1 MIRKNVLRINRL
13 LFALVLTFCYLF
25 NPLFNNVK
33 VEAKQATN
41 IQELKEQLNELKAQK
56 QQQANAKAQTQ
67 SEINA
72 KKNSIYKAYQEKET
86 IKGEVEDAKN
96 KIVESESAI
105 EKAKKDFDNILKYYQ
120 VTTENNVYLEYV
132 TDASTTTELIMRI
145 KAADR
150 ITDYYKDRINGL
162 KNLIT
167 EKQNLQVELND
178 KDNQLSSAIV
188 NYSNALDQLND
199 QMEAID
205 EIAEDI
211 DSQIR
216 AQEDTI
222 KYYQS
227 ICNSETQNLS
237 TCTNDPQS
245 FGWRKPT
252 AKGRV
257 SSLYGYRTFDNAFHP
272 GIDISGNAEGT
283 PEYAAAAGRVAA
295 ITYKSNCGGNMVYLH
310 VTVNGKKY
318 TLVYAHMLSINV
330 KLNQIVNSDTVLG
343 TVGGYS
349 TSIHYSKS
357 GYDRCAY
364 GAHLHYGIS
373 TGWYHVDYHTW
384 SSFISH
390 MIDPMKTGF
399 PSKGVWWYKR

>member
-1 MIRKNVLRINRL
+1 MMKRAISIISRVLLSL
-13 LFALVLTFCYLF
+13 LFIFGYFIYPDMVQAKKA
-25 NPLFNNVK
+25 NNIV
-33 VEAKQATN
+33 
-41 IQELKEQLNELKAQK
+41 ELKEQLAELQAQK
-56 QQQANAKAQTQ
+56 QKQASAKAQTQ

-72 KKNSIYKAYQEKET
+72 KKNSIYKAYQEKEN

-96 KIVESESAI
+96 KISESEESI
-105 EKAKKDFDNILKYYQ
+105 SKAKVDFDNVLKYYQ
-120 VTTENNVYLEYV
+120 VSSKNNNYLEYV
-132 TDASTTTELIMRI
+132 TDASSTTELIMRI
-145 KAADR
+145 KAVER
-150 ITDYYKDRINGL
+150 VTDYYKNKITTL
-162 KNLIT
+162 KNLIV
-167 EKQNLQVELND
+167 EKQNLQVELNE
-178 KDNQLSSAIV
+178 KDNQLSSAITT
-188 NYSNALDQLND
+188 YSNALDELND

-216 AQEDTI
+216 AQEETI
-222 KYYQS
+222 KYYKS
-227 ICNSETQNLS
+227 ICESETQALS

-252 AKGRV
+252 VKGRV
-257 SSLYGYRTFDNAFHP
+257 SSLFGYRTFDNAFHP

-283 PEYAAAAGRVAA
+283 PEYASAAGRVAA
-295 ITYKSNCGGNMVYLH
+295 ITHRSNCGGNMVYLH
-310 VTVNGKKY
+310 VTVNGQKY
-318 TLVYAHMLSINV
+318 TLVYAHMLEIKV
-330 KLNQIVNSDTVLG
+330 KLNQIVTTDTVLG

-349 TSIHYSKS
+349 TSTHYSKS

-399 PSKGVWWYKR
+399 PSKGVYWYKR